1 VKRFPLYSGIGWR
14 DKIQGSRTVKAL
26 ILGLISLTILLL
38 LTGCGR
44 IAGPQGWA
52 GPAIADNTL
61 LVSLKHGKLTAI
73 DLANSE
79 NQLWQF
85 PPGTGKN
92 EPALLA
98 IYGTPVV
105 SKGMVFF
112 GGYDG
117 VLYALDLTD
126 GSVKWAQA
134 TKGHIVG
141 GPAVDDDTVYIGSA
155 DRCLYAFATDSGEPR
170 WEPFCTVNKIWS
182 TPVVDG
188 GTVYVASMDKKVHA
202 VDTATGKPRW
212 SRPFE
217 ADAAITST
225 PVVAGGKLYVGALN
239 KRFYALDAA
248 TGELQWSFGGDDW
261 IWNRAVVADGVV
273 YVGNLAGHVYALDA
287 GSGEMRWQGP
297 FKAVA
302 EIRAAPALVGK
313 TLVVADSEG
322 NIYGLDAASGSEQWA
337 EMAGSGVVA
346 DLLAAEGKVYVSA
359 KSGDVLT
366 VDPSNGSISTLVAA
380 Q

>member
-1 VKRFPLYSGIGWR
+1 
-14 DKIQGSRTVKAL
+14 
-26 ILGLISLTILLL
+26 
-38 LTGCGR
+38 
-44 IAGPQGWA
+44 
-52 GPAIADNTL
+52 
-61 LVSLKHGKLTAI
+61 LTAI
-73 DLANSE
+73 DLANGES
-79 NQLWQF
+79 QLWQF

-92 EPALLA
+92 EPSLLA

-105 SKGMVFF
+105 SKGMVFL

-117 VLYALDLTD
+117 ILYALDLTD

-141 GPAVDDDTVYIGSA
+141 GPAVGGDTVYIGSA
-155 DRCLYAFATDSGEPR
+155 DRCLYAFAADSGDARWGEPFCTGSADRCLYDFATDSGESR
-170 WEPFCTVNKIWS
+170 RGPFCTGNKIWS
-182 TPVVDG
+182 TPVVDE
-188 GTVYVASMDKKVHA
+188 GTVYVASMDKKVYA

-212 SRPFE
+212 AQPFE

-239 KRFYALDAA
+239 KRFYALDTA

-302 EIRAAPALVGK
+302 EIRAAPALVDK
-313 TLVVADSEG
+313 TLVVVDSEG
-322 NIYGLDAASGSEQWA
+322 NIYGLNAASGSQEWVGQ
-337 EMAGSGVVA
+337 AGSGVLA
-346 DLLAAEGKVYVSA
+346 DLLVAEGKVYVST